1 MADSGQVYD
10 VIVVGAGIS
19 GSSLAAV
26 LARAGRDVLLLEK
39 SETFSDIVRGE
50 AVVPWGVKEAQ
61 QLGLLDALLA
71 AGGHYLTRGLGYDEL
86 RTAEAAES
94 APTDMAQFV
103 PGVPGILAIAH
114 PQHCQA
120 LLNQAGAAGA
130 QVRRGIRLVAVEAGA
145 ASKVCYES
153 DGKQFD
159 ARARLVV
166 GADGRASSVR
176 QALAIPLSAAPPRTM
191 LGGMLIEGADGWD
204 ADGWAIGAENDFC
217 FGVFPQ
223 GEGRARIYGW
233 WPISNRR
240 RFAGSEGVGAFLAAF
255 RLACC
260 PKSRAIAGATSA
272 GPFGAF
278 INNETVSA
286 TPFIG
291 GAVLIGDAA
300 GWTDPLSGCGLSSA
314 YRDARVV
321 SEILLAS
328 DDWSA
333 GAFAP
338 YAEERNERLRRLRFI
353 TEIES
358 TLTCDFEDL
367 GRARRRQFFERL
379 PLEPTLASH
388 LIANLAGP
396 EAVPADIYT
405 SAHRAYVLGG
415 A

>member
-1 MADSGQVYD
+1 MANSEQAYD
-10 VIVVGAGIS
+10 VVVIGAGIA

-50 AVVPWGVKEAQ
+50 AIVPWGVKEAQ
-61 QLGLLDALLA
+61 RLGLLDALLA

-86 RTAEAAES
+86 RAAEAAES
-94 APTDMAQFV
+94 APTDIAEFV
-103 PGVPGILAIAH
+103 PGIPGILAIGH

-120 LLNQAGAAGA
+120 LLDQAAAAGA
-130 QVRRGIRLVAVEAGA
+130 TVRRGIQLLTIEAGA
-145 ASKVCYES
+145 APKVCYEA
-153 DGKQFD
+153 DGKQFS
-159 ARARLVV
+159 ARARLLT
-166 GADGRASSVR
+166 GADGRTSAVR
-176 QALAIPLSAAPPRTM
+176 QALTIPLTAETPRTM
-191 LGGMLIEGADGWD
+191 LGGMLIEGADAWD
-204 ADGWAIGAENDFC
+204 TAAWTIGAENDFC

-223 GEGRARIYGW
+223 GSGRARIYGW
-233 WPISNRR
+233 WPTNNRR
-240 RFAGSEGVGAFLAAF
+240 RFAGPEGAGAFLAAF
-255 RLACC
+255 RLQCC
-260 PKSRAIAGATSA
+260 PQSDALAGARSA
-272 GPFGAF
+272 GPLGVF
-278 INNETVSA
+278 INNETVAA
-286 TPFIG
+286 TPFAE

-333 GAFAP
+333 AAVAP

-358 TLTCDFEDL
+358 TLVCDFEEP

-379 PLEPTLASH
+379 PLEPALASH
-388 LIANLAGP
+388 LIANLSGP
-396 EAVPADIYT
+396 EAVAADKYT
-405 SAHRAYVLGG
+405 PAHRAYVLGE